1 MKILVYLCSIKRA
14 LLFTL
19 PVGQELKQ
27 CYRLETYSRLDWRQQ
42 NNVNHGSFVHFIQH
56 FLLITAYAAL
66 KYYMSVALTRCCL
79 KNDSKKQYMTDVR
92 VNFHLC
98 ILCNCFDT
106 RFQKH
111 PRSALRR
118 DSIIWNRFWESQ
130 SLINRF

>member
-19 PVGQELKQ
+19 PVVQELKQ

-79 KNDSKKQYMTDVR
+79 KNDSKNNIWRMFESIFIFVYCVIALILDFKNILARLLDVIR
-92 VNFHLC
+92 LFETGFEKAKV
-98 ILCNCFDT
+98 
-106 RFQKH
+106 
-111 PRSALRR
+111 
-118 DSIIWNRFWESQ
+118 
-130 SLINRF
+130 